1 MPVAKEVFYPFKSP
15 PWPLLTAL
23 KDERPLDDSHAC
35 ILALWP
41 LHFISETR
49 EAITYDTS
57 VNLPQLFELKP
68 CSNKARTAPRSAAKF
83 KPDVWPKSVNQ
94 WPIL

>member
-23 KDERPLDDSHAC
+23 KDEFTRMHFG
-35 ILALWP
+35 LWP
-41 LHFISETR
+41 LHFISVTR